1 MKQNFLSLGFL
12 MLTILTLS
20 SCGFEPLYGSKPSG
34 SQKEEIIDDMSKI
47 SIAII
52 PDRDGQKLR
61 NLLIDRLYQNGY
73 PQSPDYILNVAPIA
87 ESLTELDITK
97 SADATR
103 GQLRLQTTMQLSDS
117 SQKILLTRNIQ
128 TIATYNILGSEFA
141 TRVSEDN
148 ARNNGIQDLARQIE
162 SNLSLYLKQK

>member
-1 MKQNFLSLGFL
+1 MNKNFPLLSLAIFSL
-12 MLTILTLS
+12 LTPS
-20 SCGFEPLYGSKPSG
+20 GCGFEPLYGSKPTNSE
-34 SQKEEIIDDMSKI
+34 KEEIIDNMSKI

-73 PQSPDYILNVAPIA
+73 PQSPNFILNVASIA
-87 ESLTELDITK
+87 ESMAELDITK

-103 GQLRLQTTMQLSDS
+103 GQLRLQTTMQLSDG

-141 TRVSEDN
+141 TRVSADN

-162 SNLSLYLKQK
+162 LNLSLYFKQK

>member
-1 MKQNFLSLGFL
+1 MNRNFPLLSLAIFSL
-12 MLTILTLS
+12 LTLS
-20 SCGFEPLYGSKPSG
+20 GCGFEPLYGSKPTNSE
-34 SQKEEIIDDMSKI
+34 KEEIIDNMSKI
-47 SIAII
+47 SISII

-73 PQSPDYILNVAPIA
+73 PQSPNFILNVAPIA
-87 ESLTELDITK
+87 ESMAELDITK

-103 GQLRLQTTMQLSDS
+103 GQLRLQTTMQLSDG

-141 TRVSEDN
+141 TRVSADN

-162 SNLSLYLKQK
+162 LNLSLYFKQK